1 MRILWEF
8 TALLLHIPTQ
18 CNTFARRITVIM
30 GQSTISIR
38 VDDKLKKSF
47 DELCNE
53 IGLSYSAAVTIFM
66 KAAVREQRIP
76 FELRTETEDEI
87 RAKGLAAFHRLRA
100 IAQENGVAGMSLDE
114 INEEIRLARR
124 GE

>member
-1 MRILWEF
+1 
-8 TALLLHIPTQ
+8 
-18 CNTFARRITVIM
+18 M

-38 VDDKLKKSF
+38 VDEKLKKSF

-53 IGLSYSAAVTIFM
+53 IGLSNSAAVTIFM

-87 RAKGLAAFHRLRA
+87 RARSLAAFHKLRA
-100 IAQENGVAGMSLDE
+100 IAAENGTTGMSLDE

>member
-1 MRILWEF
+1 MP
-8 TALLLHIPTQ
+8 ALKVTFAQLLHFTLQ
-18 CNTFARRITVIM
+18 CCTFAVQMALIM

-38 VDDKLKKSF
+38 VDEKLKKSF

-53 IGLSYSAAVTIFM
+53 IGLSNSAAVTIFM

-87 RAKGLAAFHRLRA
+87 RARSLAAFHKLRA
-100 IAQENGVAGMSLDE
+100 IAQENGVAGMSLEE